1 MNRIRVALFND
12 RLAAEPLWTHLR
24 QAGVPAEISRE
35 PWPTWLWFVS
45 KDRSGV
51 RIDVPAPLAELTG
64 KLLTAWDAEGVL
76 FTGIHCPECGSSR
89 VDFPQF
95 TEKSV
100 ITNLAVGF
108 LAGLGLVE
116 KDYYCEHCHWMW
128 PKPGARPQKSR

>member
-12 RLAAEPLWTHLR
+12 RFAAEPLWKHLL
-24 QAGVPAEISRE
+24 QAGVPAEIHDE
-35 PWPTWLWFVS
+35 PWQAWLWFVS
-45 KDRSGV
+45 THRAGV
-51 RIDVPAPLAELTG
+51 KIDVPAQLSEVTE
-64 KLLTAWDAEGVL
+64 KLLLAWVAEGVL
-76 FTGIHCPECGSSR
+76 FTGIHCPECGSMR

-100 ITNLAVGF
+100 ITNLAFGF

-128 PKPGARPQKSR
+128 PKAGAKP